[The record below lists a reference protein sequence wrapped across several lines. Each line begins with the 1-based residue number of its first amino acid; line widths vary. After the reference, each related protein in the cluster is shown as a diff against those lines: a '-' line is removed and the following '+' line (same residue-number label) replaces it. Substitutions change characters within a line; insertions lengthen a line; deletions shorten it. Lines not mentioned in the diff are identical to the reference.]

1 MWRGT
6 FVVVVELAGF
16 VVGGES
22 GGGEQFVVDA
32 RQRFCSFV
40 FLGGLDE
47 LFSNL
52 HVLLLFALLLV
63 QLVRTRPRSTVLN
76 PPPSTDSIFLGAEGK
91 RLIPEPKIGG

>member
-1 MWRGT
+1 M
-6 FVVVVELAGF
+6 VELAGF

-22 GGGEQFVVDA
+22 GGGEQVVVDA
-32 RQRFCSFV
+32 RQWFCSVV

-63 QLVRTRPRSTVLN
+63 QLV
-76 PPPSTDSIFLGAEGK
+76 
-91 RLIPEPKIGG
+91 